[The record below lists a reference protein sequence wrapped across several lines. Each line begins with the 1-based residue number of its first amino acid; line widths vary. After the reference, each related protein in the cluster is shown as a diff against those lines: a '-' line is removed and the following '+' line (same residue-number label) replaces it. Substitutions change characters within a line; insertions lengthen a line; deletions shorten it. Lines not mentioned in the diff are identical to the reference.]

1 MITKFSSLPDPA
13 ALKRS
18 FDAFAQATDKI
29 AREREQ
35 MNFGGRIARAVKR
48 KLASAQS
55 RTAVSAEGGSFGEQ
69 DKKAVEKKSG
79 KKQHDDRVERERDR
93 YRPTEQRPHTKSD

>member
-1 MITKFSSLPDPA
+1 MITKFSSLPDSA

-18 FDAFAQATDKI
+18 FDAFARATDKI

-55 RTAVSAEGGSFGEQ
+55 RTAVSAEGDSFGEQ
-69 DKKAVEKKSG
+69 LKKAVEKKSG
-79 KKQHDDRVERERDR
+79 KKQHADHVEREDKR
-93 YRPTEQRPHTKSD
+93 YKPPQRREHTKSD